1 MKLKITIIFLLVL
14 AWFASYNIW
23 ILEKEEYIEEKNII
37 YEPVSEYKAGG
48 VWHPMEVVY
57 ETDYN

>member
-1 MKLKITIIFLLVL
+1 MLVL